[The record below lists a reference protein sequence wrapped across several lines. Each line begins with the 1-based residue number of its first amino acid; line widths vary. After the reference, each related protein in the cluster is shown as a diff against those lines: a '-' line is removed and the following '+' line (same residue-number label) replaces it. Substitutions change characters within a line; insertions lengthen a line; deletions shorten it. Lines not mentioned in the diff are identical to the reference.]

1 MSPQPQHPCPCSALY
16 SQLLQEA
23 QVPERAGL
31 QLADVVHAQ
40 VSGRKQR
47 QRFLISGLHRMNL
60 SAMLWVPS
68 VLSGRVRSLCKQH
81 FSINS

>member
-1 MSPQPQHPCPCSALY
+1 MSPQHPQHPLPVTTPY

-47 QRFLISGLHRMNL
+47 QRFLISHAVVCIECT
-60 SAMLWVPS
+60 SVPGS
-68 VLSGRVRSLCKQH
+68 VAPLC
-81 FSINS
+81 